1 MGSGFTDRLAS
12 LANYH
17 RMKSGWGTWSRTTM
31 RKLMRLPGFS
41 TFPRWKL
48 VDRHGFAPCSP
59 ACGAGD
65 LLNDRAA
72 QKKTGSGG
80 RNRTGALAA
89 YEAAALPLGDP
100 AIEKWHG
107 VSVLPRARGVLE
119 ALLRNL
125 APAAH
130 VVWFE
135 NWCGQPDLHR
145 HPLIGTQASC
155 SWTMT
160 ANERRG
166 WRCVRTRAA
175 YDKKEQTPLPTR
187 NLSSH
192 PQDRFTAVLSVFQAH
207 LPVHDG

>member
-1 MGSGFTDRLAS
+1 MPPEQQSHHDEEAYETSWVLNLPRLKWFRPVA
-12 LANYH
+12 
-17 RMKSGWGTWSRTTM
+17 RTG
-31 RKLMRLPGFS
+31 RAGPCVL
-41 TFPRWKL
+41 KL

-119 ALLRNL
+119 ALLRKL

-160 ANERRG
+160 ANERR
-166 WRCVRTRAA
+166 R
-175 YDKKEQTPLPTR
+175 L
-187 NLSSH
+187 
-192 PQDRFTAVLSVFQAH
+192 
-207 LPVHDG
+207 